1 MSSISDILSNIL
13 DFYFIYILIS
23 GVILESMRSLSCLE
37 VILGS
42 LLLTMGYSFLNDFR
56 FVFFI
61 MLIIY
66 INQEDKI
73 IENANSKGK
82 MKDEGIG

>member
-1 MSSISDILSNIL
+1 
-13 DFYFIYILIS
+13 
-23 GVILESMRSLSCLE
+23 
-37 VILGS
+37 
-42 LLLTMGYSFLNDFR
+42 MGYSFLNDFR